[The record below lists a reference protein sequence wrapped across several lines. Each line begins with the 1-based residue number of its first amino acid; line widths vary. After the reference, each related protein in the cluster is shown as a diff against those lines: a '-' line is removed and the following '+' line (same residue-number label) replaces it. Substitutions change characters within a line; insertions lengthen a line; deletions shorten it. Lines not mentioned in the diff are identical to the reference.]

1 MADDVKV
8 GVKFDEEAFKK
19 SGKKLK
25 EQLERMEKRLSRK
38 RARNRL
44 KRIREEKR
52 AEQRITRDQMREQ
65 VKRERMERRLSRKRA
80 RNRLKEIKARRREE
94 ARIQREAE
102 RERERRRDRRRAIA
116 GGAVRGAGRAAGFGL
131 GFIGATTGAL
141 FDAEQALEFGRSL
154 AILAGQAGISE
165 DAQMKLGQT
174 LTDTSVKFGILR
186 TEALR
191 GFEAV
196 IEKSG
201 NFELATQVIDNMA
214 QAAVGLGADMTD
226 LGQLAA
232 ALNVSFG
239 AGAGEIKKFFDVL
252 TAQGDKGQITLK
264 DFARIG
270 EEVFGTAAGFGI
282 RGATGVNALSALIQS
297 SVGTA
302 DERKTALNS
311 LLSEFVAKKSK
322 IQKKTGISTLDKA
335 GNVKDPAQ
343 LVKDIIKA
351 TKGDISVLSSLFS
364 GTAIKPFLLS
374 AQQFRETGKFTDL
387 DKFLGAGAGAQG
399 LVERRFKRVEAT
411 AGIVALEKLQGV
423 IVALSDSALAPALN
437 ELSTT
442 LSDLLKDKE
451 KVRALTDLFKTLG
464 EGFGLLIEAAAVAGS
479 GIGFLS
485 RKGGEIE
492 KKTGVQPTL
501 PFSPAFGVKA
511 FKSVK
516 DFFSKDSK
524 GPSGLSVQNE
534 ITVDDR
540 GNVKKQRTRVMNQ
553 NNSNVGRTLQG
564 MR

>member
-1 MADDVKV
+1 MGEAKL
-8 GVKFDEEAFKK
+8 KAEFDEASFKK
-19 SGKKLK
+19 SAKRL
-25 EQLERMEKRLSRK
+25 QARMERMENRLSRK

-44 KRIREEKR
+44 KKRRLDKRNEE
-52 AEQRITRDQMREQ
+52 RITRDQMREE
-65 VKRERMERRLSRKRA
+65 VKRDRMDRKLARKRA

-94 ARIQREAE
+94 ARLE
-102 RERERRRDRRRAIA
+102 RENERARERKSERRKAIA
-116 GGAVRGAGRAAGFGL
+116 RGAVGGVGRAAGFGL
-131 GFIGATTGAL
+131 GAIGATTAAL

-154 AILAGQAGISE
+154 AILAGQAGITE
-165 DAQMKLGQT
+165 EAQMRLGQA
-174 LTDTSVKFGILR
+174 LTDTSVKFGVLR
-186 TEALR
+186 TDALR

-201 NFELATQVIDNMA
+201 DFELATQVIDNMA
-214 QAAVGLGADMTD
+214 KASVGLGADMED

-232 ALNVSFG
+232 SLNVSFG
-239 AGAGEIKKFFDVL
+239 AGANEIKKFFDVL

-387 DKFLGAGAGAQG
+387 DKFLGAGAGAEG
-399 LVERRFKRVEAT
+399 LVERRFKRVETT
-411 AGIVALEKLQGV
+411 AGVVALEKFQNV
-423 IVALSDSALAPALN
+423 ITALSDSALAPALT
-437 ELSTT
+437 ELSNS
-442 LSDLLKDKE
+442 LADLLKDKQ
-451 KVRALTDLFKTLG
+451 KVEALTELFKTLG
-464 EGFGLLIEAAAVAGS
+464 EGIGLLIEGAALAGE
-479 GIGFLS
+479 GLGFLS
-485 RKGGEIE
+485 DKSKEVS
-492 KKTGVQPTL
+492 KKTGVPTVNPL
-501 PFSPAFGVKA
+501 DPFLLIRAIKA
-511 FKSVK
+511 GKQFFTGK
-516 DFFSKDSK
+516 DQ
-524 GPSGLSVQNE
+524 GLNVENNV
-534 ITVDDR
+534 TVDDR
-540 GNVKKQRTRVMNQ
+540 GNVKKQRTRVSNQ
-553 NNSNVGRTLQG
+553 NNPSVGRTLLQG
-564 MR
+564 TR

>member
-1 MADDVKV
+1 M
-8 GVKFDEEAFKK
+8 
-19 SGKKLK
+19 S
-25 EQLERMEKRLSRK
+25 
-38 RARNRL
+38 
-44 KRIREEKR
+44 
-52 AEQRITRDQMREQ
+52 
-65 VKRERMERRLSRKRA
+65 
-80 RNRLKEIKARRREE
+80 
-94 ARIQREAE
+94 
-102 RERERRRDRRRAIA
+102 
-116 GGAVRGAGRAAGFGL
+116 
-131 GFIGATTGAL
+131 
-141 FDAEQALEFGRSL
+141 
-154 AILAGQAGISE
+154 
-165 DAQMKLGQT
+165 
-174 LTDTSVKFGILR
+174 
-186 TEALR
+186 
-191 GFEAV
+191 
-196 IEKSG
+196 
-201 NFELATQVIDNMA
+201 

-387 DKFLGAGAGAQG
+387 DKFLGAGAGAEG
-399 LVERRFKRVEAT
+399 LVERRFKRVEKT
-411 AGIVALEKLQGV
+411 ADVIALDKIQNIVTLLSDKALGPALGAISDSLEEIASRDLEALAAGFKVIGETLGFLARGVTSFISTVGNVSSIFGFTPTSPKIAPPVKEKLGKPNTAIPRENRSGGSMNVDTTV
-423 IVALSDSALAPALN
+423 I
-437 ELSTT
+437 
-442 LSDLLKDKE
+442 
-451 KVRALTDLFKTLG
+451 
-464 EGFGLLIEAAAVAGS
+464 
-479 GIGFLS
+479 
-485 RKGGEIE
+485 
-492 KKTGVQPTL
+492 
-501 PFSPAFGVKA
+501 
-511 FKSVK
+511 
-516 DFFSKDSK
+516 
-524 GPSGLSVQNE
+524 
-534 ITVDDR
+534 VDDR

-553 NNSNVGRTLQG
+553 NNPNVGRTLQG
-564 MR
+564 VR

>member
-1 MADDVKV
+1 MGEAKL
-8 GVKFDEEAFKK
+8 KAEFDEASFKK
-19 SGKKLK
+19 SAKRL
-25 EQLERMEKRLSRK
+25 QARMERMENRLSRK

-44 KRIREEKR
+44 KKRRLDKRNEE
-52 AEQRITRDQMREQ
+52 RITRDQMREE
-65 VKRERMERRLSRKRA
+65 VKRDRMDRKLARKRA

-94 ARIQREAE
+94 ARLE
-102 RERERRRDRRRAIA
+102 RENERARERKSERRKAIA
-116 GGAVRGAGRAAGFGL
+116 RGAVGGVGRAAGFGL
-131 GFIGATTGAL
+131 GAIGATTAAL

-154 AILAGQAGISE
+154 AILAGQAGITE
-165 DAQMKLGQT
+165 EAQMRLGQA
-174 LTDTSVKFGILR
+174 LTDTSVKFGVLR
-186 TEALR
+186 TDALR

-201 NFELATQVIDNMA
+201 DFELATQVIDNMA
-214 QAAVGLGADMTD
+214 KASVGLGADMED

-232 ALNVSFG
+232 SLNVSFG
-239 AGAGEIKKFFDVL
+239 AGANEIKKFFDVL

-387 DKFLGAGAGAQG
+387 DKFLGAGAGAEG
-399 LVERRFKRVEAT
+399 LVERRFKRVETT
-411 AGIVALEKLQGV
+411 AGGVALEKFQNV
-423 IVALSDSALAPALN
+423 ITALSDSALAPALT
-437 ELSTT
+437 ELSNS
-442 LSDLLKDKE
+442 LADLLKDKQ
-451 KVRALTDLFKTLG
+451 KVEALTELFKTLG
-464 EGFGLLIEAAAVAGS
+464 EGIGLLIEGAALAGE
-479 GIGFLS
+479 GLGFLS
-485 RKGGEIE
+485 DKSKEVS
-492 KKTGVQPTL
+492 KKTGVPTVNPL
-501 PFSPAFGVKA
+501 DPFLLIRAIKA
-511 FKSVK
+511 GKQFFTGK
-516 DFFSKDSK
+516 DQ
-524 GPSGLSVQNE
+524 GLNVENNV
-534 ITVDDR
+534 TVDDR
-540 GNVKKQRTRVMNQ
+540 GNVKKQRTRVSNQ
-553 NNSNVGRTLQG
+553 NNPSVGRTLLQG
-564 MR
+564 TR